1 MAARNDLIQWT
12 EREVLRLAAL
22 SAQGVAAPVVADT
35 LNAEFHGGKQVR
47 TVSAVQL
54 KRGKHRIKVGEKP
67 VRVVPVPEREQSV
80 EQTAGPDGIEARANG
95 SRIKTVD
102 DLLAHIDAD
111 LLRFEVAESQ
121 ATKYEVATRNPVD
134 GKVSVTELHRVYVKL
149 KPKAG
154 PTLEERLEAVI
165 AGAFAIRKPM
175 AAQAPISGKA
185 RPDLLQGVVI
195 ADPHVAKLA
204 WGDGTGSQSYDTN
217 IAIRTIRDGVTALL
231 DAGRERRIGVRHL
244 WLLGDYFHHDG
255 QGATTKGTALDY
267 DTRVQQMLTRGSEVL
282 FDLIAA
288 SAEQVPTRVILVP
301 GNHDRTLTWA
311 LQRILLS
318 EFKRHKGVSI
328 DDSATTTKYVQH
340 GKVLI
345 GLDHGDKGKKRLA
358 EVMAAQ
364 CAVEWGQTIYRE
376 MHTGHLHGKAAIETF
391 GGVTVRTHAALC
403 PPDQYHADEKFS
415 VSPRMIEGF
424 IYHAG
429 GALVGSDAWSPD
441 LHAKPRRGTI

>member
-1 MAARNDLIQWT
+1 MGARKDLTAWT
-12 EREVLRLAAL
+12 LRELERLASL
-22 SAQGVAAPVVADT
+22 SAQGMGAAVVAET
-35 LNAEFHGGKQVR
+35 LNREFHQGVPIR
-47 TVSAVQL
+47 TISAVQL
-54 KRGKHRIKVGEKP
+54 KRGKHGIKVAERPKGVTP
-67 VRVVPVPEREQSV
+67 VTQREQSV
-80 EQTAGPDGIEARANG
+80 EQSAGTDGIVARANG

-102 DLLAHIDAD
+102 DLLRHIDAD
-111 LLRFEVAESQ
+111 LTRYEVAESQ
-121 ATKYEVATRNPVD
+121 ATKYEVATKSPEGDVET
-134 GKVSVTELHRVYVKL
+134 TELHRVYVKL

-154 PTLEERLEAVI
+154 PSTLEQVEAVLD
-165 AGAFAIRKPM
+165 GAFAVRQPVFAPRPKPV
-175 AAQAPISGKA
+175 AS
-185 RPDLLQGVVI
+185 DLLQGVVI

-204 WGDGTGSQSYDTN
+204 WAEGTGADSYDTGKA
-217 IAIRTIRDGVTALL
+217 IAVIRDGVSAMLE
-231 DAGRERRIGVRHL
+231 AGDDRKVGQRHF

-255 QGATTKGTALDY
+255 QGATTKGTVLDY
-267 DTRVQQMLTRGSEVL
+267 DTRVQQMLKRGTEVL

-288 SAEQVPTRVILVP
+288 SAERVPTKVVLVP

-311 LQRILLS
+311 LQRILVS
-318 EFKRHKGVSI
+318 EFRRHKGVTI
-328 DDSATTTKYVQH
+328 DDTHTTTKYLRH

-376 MHTGHLHGKAAIETF
+376 LHTGHLHGKAAIETH

-415 VSPRMIEGF
+415 VSPRMIEAF
-424 IYHAG
+424 VYHSG

-441 LHAKPRRGTI
+441 LHRAPRRGTI